1 MEIREL
7 PDYKARRYETE
18 KYLDEPLLEYVWI
31 VANHFFLEYDG
42 QEPIESRRPIIF
54 ANRYI
59 ESKLS
64 DEEKYLRYIEIY
76 PDSTIESAKKHYAER
91 TTLDTSF
98 KEYFLT
104 CKEVIKT
111 LEVFHL
117 DVDKFWYLLLFI
129 NDVVEDAC
137 TNAPTHGLSK
147 IKKVNE
153 MATSILEA
161 TKIRTEKNGRMN
173 YETEDEYT
181 LSILKSS
188 LKYFIKTYNEI
199 LNISK
204 DNEEL
209 KQKLQDLGIQTI
221 SDYVPINF
229 DEKITLEKSHKTR
242 IFANLFQYFLENK
255 EADPTLKINFTWQD
269 STDKLVLI
277 SRLAHIVG
285 LQGEDYYIRH
295 KNKNGRLVLNRKLSN
310 LLSRYKK
317 EPLPPMT
324 GRIYSGWF

>member
-1 MEIREL
+1 MEIQEL

-42 QEPIESRRPIIF
+42 QDYSESRRPVIF

-64 DEEKYLRYIEIY
+64 DDEKYLRYTKIY

-98 KEYFLT
+98 KSKFLDS
-104 CKEVIKT
+104 EEMLKT
-111 LEVFHL
+111 LQAFNL
-117 DVDKFWYLLLFI
+117 DLSKFYYLLLFI

-137 TNAPTHGLSK
+137 TNAPTLGLSK
-147 IKKVNE
+147 VEKVNE

-199 LNISK
+199 LNANK

-209 KQKLQDLGIQTI
+209 KQKLQDLGINHI
-221 SDYVPINF
+221 INDYVPINF

-242 IFANLFQYFLENK
+242 IFANLFQYFLKDKQIDREFVKKSK
-255 EADPTLKINFTWQD
+255 EKI
-269 STDKLVLI
+269 STDKLLLI
-277 SRLAHIVG
+277 SRLTHIVG
-285 LQGEDYYIRH
+285 IQGVDYYERYTY
-295 KNKNGRLVLNRKLSN
+295 NGDENRKLSN

-317 EPLPPMT
+317 EPQLSMT

>member
-1 MEIREL
+1 MEIQEL
-7 PDYKARRYETE
+7 RDYKARRYETE

-76 PDSTIESAKKHYAER
+76 PDSTIESAKNYYAER

-98 KEYFLT
+98 KEKFLSS
-104 CKEVIKT
+104 EDVLNT
-111 LEVFHL
+111 LKAFNL
-117 DVDKFWYLLLFI
+117 NLDKFWYLLLFV

-137 TNAPTHGLSK
+137 TNAPTLGLSK
-147 IKKVNE
+147 VEKVNE

-199 LNISK
+199 LNTNK

-209 KQKLQDLGIQTI
+209 KQKLQDLGINHI
-221 SDYVPINF
+221 INDYVPINF

-242 IFANLFQYFLENK
+242 IFANLFQSFLKDKQIDREFVKKSK
-255 EADPTLKINFTWQD
+255 EKI
-269 STDKLVLI
+269 STDKLLLI
-277 SRLAHIVG
+277 SRLTHIVG
-285 LQGEDYYIRH
+285 IQGVDYYERYTD
-295 KNKNGRLVLNRKLSN
+295 NGDENRKLSN

>member
-7 PDYKARRYETE
+7 PDNKARRYETE

-42 QEPIESRRPIIF
+42 QDYSESRRPVIF

-64 DEEKYLRYIEIY
+64 DDEKYLRYTKIY
-76 PDSTIESAKKHYAER
+76 PDSTIEFAKNYYAER

-188 LKYFIKTYNEI
+188 LKYFIKTYTEI

-204 DNEEL
+204 DNE
-209 KQKLQDLGIQTI
+209 
-221 SDYVPINF
+221 
-229 DEKITLEKSHKTR
+229 
-242 IFANLFQYFLENK
+242 
-255 EADPTLKINFTWQD
+255 
-269 STDKLVLI
+269 
-277 SRLAHIVG
+277 
-285 LQGEDYYIRH
+285 
-295 KNKNGRLVLNRKLSN
+295 
-310 LLSRYKK
+310 
-317 EPLPPMT
+317 
-324 GRIYSGWF
+324 